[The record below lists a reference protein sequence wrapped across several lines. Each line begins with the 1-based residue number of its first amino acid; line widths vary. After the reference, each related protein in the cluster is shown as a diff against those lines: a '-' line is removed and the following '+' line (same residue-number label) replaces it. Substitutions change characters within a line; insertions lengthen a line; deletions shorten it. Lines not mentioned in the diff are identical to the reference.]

1 MAQRWQR
8 VAAGR
13 AHRAVQG
20 AQMAALL
27 QRWQTR
33 QVPWGCHRASQARH
47 PDGLPSGESGAGTG
61 VRRGVLSV
69 RLGCDGMAAHYTERP
84 HSAAIAPRRGVG
96 LLPVA
101 VTMSLPDA
109 SSAPP
114 PPSPSGE
121 ALARQARRLARLPAP
136 WLNEEVAR
144 RLADK
149 LGPIRLKPRSWL
161 DWSAHLGAGAALVTQ
176 AYPEARR
183 LVAEPHAELAA
194 RSREVAHA
202 AASKGW
208 TGLLPWRRPAVP
220 AVWLPGA
227 GDDAAPWSQG
237 GVDLVWANMALHAS
251 DDLPTLMALWHRCLA
266 VDGFLMA
273 SGLGPDTARELRGL
287 YAELGWGLPT
297 VQFVDMHDLGD
308 ELVRAG
314 FGDPVMDMER
324 LTLTWATPAAMLA
337 ELRTW
342 GGNVARGRFAGLRTP
357 RWRARL
363 EAALSERLRG
373 PDGRLRLTLELVY
386 AHAVKP
392 VPRAAVAAET
402 RVALDDLRAMVRRPG
417 KP

>member
-1 MAQRWQR
+1 MAILARLFSLR
-8 VAAGR
+8 
-13 AHRAVQG
+13 
-20 AQMAALL
+20 LL
-27 QRWQTR
+27 L
-33 QVPWGCHRASQARH
+33 V
-47 PDGLPSGESGAGTG
+47 
-61 VRRGVLSV
+61 
-69 RLGCDGMAAHYTERP
+69 
-84 HSAAIAPRRGVG
+84 
-96 LLPVA
+96 PVA
-101 VTMSLPDA
+101 VAMSSTDA
-109 SSAPP
+109 SPVPP
-114 PPSPSGE
+114 PASPCGV
-121 ALARQARRLARLPAP
+121 ALAHQARRLARQQAP
-136 WLNEEVAR
+136 WLHEEVAR

-149 LGPIRLKPRSWL
+149 LGPIRLQPRNWL
-161 DWSAHLGAGAALVTQ
+161 DWSAHLGAGAAFVTQ
-176 AYPEARR
+176 AYPEAQRR
-183 LVAEPHAELAA
+183 LAEPHASLAE
-194 RSREVAHA
+194 RSRDA
-202 AASKGW
+202 AAGGASAKGW
-208 TGLLPWRRPAVP
+208 AGLLPWRRPAQLP
-220 AVWLPGA
+220 VWLPGEDA
-227 GDDAAPWSQG
+227 AAPWSQG

-373 PDGRLRLTLELVY
+373 PDGRLRLTVELVY